1 MPVNPIS
8 SVPAEPAKADETSCR
23 RAQEDTAAA
32 DGERDVL
39 VSRVREAGGGW
50 RWAVSVGGETR
61 AQLPTAEGAMVFAR
75 LLADLLQR
83 RVWIRHG
90 DGELRA
96 VEHGSLPGC
105 SCC

>member
-8 SVPAEPAKADETSCR
+8 SVPADPAKADDTSR
-23 RAQEDTAAA
+23 RRTQVSAAA
-32 DGERDVL
+32 DRERDVI
-39 VSRVREAGGGW
+39 VGRVGEVGGGW

-61 AQLPTAEGAMVFAR
+61 AKLPTAEGAMVFAR

-90 DGELRA
+90 DGELCA
-96 VEHGSLPGC
+96 VEHGGLTGC